1 MEINPTDLNGERF
14 CKFCK
19 KPLSSDEHGN
29 RKSHLECSYKNK
41 LYKQKQ
47 KYKVGNNA
55 KLMIQKNEAV
65 AARLYEMDKQKNGIP
80 FTYAM
85 EQGFRFDCPTLTR
98 KNLNKTINMFDHYG
112 YVLETL
118 KSEILIFIYHESELL
133 SID

>member
-1 MEINPTDLNGERF
+1 MEKREQYFDEKRVCTF
-14 CKFCK
+14 CH
-19 KPLSSDEHGN
+19 KPLDYDEHGN
-29 RKSHLECSYKNK
+29 LKAHPECSYKNK
-41 LYKQKQ
+41 LLRQKE
-47 KYKVGNNA
+47 KYKVGNTA

-65 AARLYEMDKQKNGIP
+65 AARLYEIDKQKNGIP